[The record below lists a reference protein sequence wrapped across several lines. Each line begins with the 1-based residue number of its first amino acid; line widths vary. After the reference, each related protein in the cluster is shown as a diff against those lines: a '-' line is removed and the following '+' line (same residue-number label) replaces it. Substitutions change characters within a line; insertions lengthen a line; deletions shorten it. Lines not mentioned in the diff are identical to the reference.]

1 MISTS
6 RMRALVLSLVLA
18 GGGSASADTD
28 VMNSVGPAE
37 ATEAGL
43 EAIEQE
49 EFIKA
54 ANIFEQAVLANPQN
68 VPLNR
73 HLGIGY
79 YKSGRNKSA
88 IEQLQKTRNLSEQDA
103 ETHYALGVV
112 YLARAS
118 EVSVLKIRGV
128 LKNSIQHLEKA
139 IELEP
144 GHTAAR
150 YYLIQLLINAPKV
163 MGGDPERARL
173 LNEKLAD
180 LSPLH
185 HQVINSTL
193 AAENEDHATAEKLL
207 RDSLKQE
214 PYSTLV
220 NFSLL
225 SFYHGRKQYEK
236 AIQFGEAYLRL
247 PRAWDDTDAASAHFL
262 LAEAYQ
268 RQGESQR
275 SLEHYALVLTHTDN
289 EKVIK
294 RVQDA
299 VKELQGDA

>member
-1 MISTS
+1 M
-6 RMRALVLSLVLA
+6 L
-18 GGGSASADTD
+18 ADTA
-28 VMNSVGPAE
+28 VVNPAE
-37 ATEAGL
+37 PTAAIKAGL

-68 VPLNR
+68 LPLNR

-79 YKSGRNKSA
+79 YKTGRNKAA
-88 IEQLQKTRNLSEQDA
+88 IEQLQQTLTLSEQDA

-128 LKNSIQHLEKA
+128 LKNSIRHLEKA

-144 GHTAAR
+144 DHTAAR

-163 MGGDPERARL
+163 MGGDLERAKL
-173 LNEKLAD
+173 LNETLAD

-185 HQVINSTL
+185 HQVVNSTL
-193 AAENEDHATAEKLL
+193 AAKNEDYATAEKLL
-207 RDSLKQE
+207 VNSLEQQSD
-214 PYSTLV
+214 STLV
-220 NFSLL
+220 NFALL
-225 SFYHGRKQYEK
+225 SFYHEQKQYDK
-236 AIQFGEAYLRL
+236 AIQFGEAFLRL
-247 PRAWDDTDAASAHFL
+247 PRAWDDTEAASAHFL

-275 SLEHYALVLTHTDN
+275 SLEHYALVLSHTEN

-299 VKELQGDA
+299 VKQIQSDA